1 MVTAPTQSLSRAGS
15 RVRRSR
21 WPAWLLLR
29 LVVAE
34 PEFDLVAVGKRHTT
48 HEPEVGSV
56 LRVISEHGHLLALPK
71 ARARD
76 AGAARRRGAEARE
89 RPWRHFATRILHV
102 KVDVNVRVHPLHFRH
117 CPREC
122 DWLVNVEFRRK
133 RVMRKHRHAREN
145 RCDA

>member
-1 MVTAPTQSLSRAGS
+1 MVTAPTQSPSRAGS
-15 RVRRSR
+15 RVRRSK

-56 LRVISEHGHLLALPK
+56 LRVIAEHCHLLTLPK
-71 ARARD
+71 ARARH
-76 AGAARRRGAEARE
+76 AGAARRRGAEARK

-102 KVDVNVRVHPLHFRH
+102 EVDVNVWVHPLHSRH
-117 CPREC
+117 CAREC
-122 DWLVNVEFRRK
+122 DRLVDVELRRK
-133 RVMRKHRHAREN
+133 RVMRKHWRAREN